1 MIDDSKPVKN
11 DDDIIDLVEL
21 SKELFRKKWIIIIST
36 VIFSIISIFY
46 SLSLQNI
53 YKSEAV
59 LAPVNASTVSQI
71 SSNYSGLAT
80 LAGINIPNQGVNKTQ
95 EGIKILESYK
105 FFEEILKAYDM
116 KPDLLALSSWDEA
129 SNILKYNQDIYDP
142 LNKEWLVR
150 ASTSKLITTPTNQE
164 AFSKFDSIFD
174 IKFSDG
180 FIYLSIEHESPFVAR
195 DWLLLIIK
203 NINELV
209 KNQEKQKALN
219 SIKFLNNELEI
230 TKLSE
235 TKQVLSQLI
244 QKQIQTVMLAEVS
257 DEYLFKVIDPPFA
270 PEERFA
276 PNRRI
281 ICIFGA
287 FMGFMFGVLT
297 AIASIILGRRT

>member
-1 MIDDSKPVKN
+1 MINDNKPLRN

-21 SKELFRKKWIIIIST
+21 SKTLFKKKWIIIIT
-36 VIFSIISIFY
+36 TAIFSIASVFY

-59 LAPVNASTVSQI
+59 LAPVNTSTASQI
-71 SSNYSGLAT
+71 SSNYSGLAS
-80 LAGINIPNQGVNKTQ
+80 LAGINIPNQGANRTQ
-95 EGIKILESYK
+95 EGIKILESYR
-105 FFEEILKAYDM
+105 FFEEILKTYDM
-116 KPDLLALSSWDEA
+116 KPNLLAISSWDEA
-129 SNILKYNQDIYDP
+129 SNVIEYNPDIYNA

-150 ASTSKLITTPTNQE
+150 PSTPKVETTPTNQE
-164 AFSKFDSIFD
+164 AFGKFDSIFD

-195 DWLLLIIK
+195 DWLFNIIK

-209 KNQEKQKALN
+209 KNQEKQKALD
-219 SIKFLNNELEI
+219 SINFLNAELEI

-270 PEERFA
+270 PEERFK
-276 PNRRI
+276 PNRKI

-287 FMGFMFGVLT
+287 FMGFMFGLLI
-297 AIASIILGRRT
+297 AIASIILGKRT